1 MKTLLTFVAAS
12 LFAVSTFAQQP
23 IPGLMPAPAA
33 TGSAGTDLGANTT
46 SGAAGID
53 LANRVKLR
61 GYVDFIYGNRQNDHW
76 SSVTGSQWGAPDDAS
91 FSTSADL
98 DFLLDFSPVT
108 AEIHTEL
115 DGDGVGL
122 EQAFVRY
129 NVNRDFSI
137 SMGRQLALLGFEA
150 DEAPNLYQ
158 VSNAYHLT
166 DSSSQGGSSVR
177 RTYNEGIRAN
187 FNNARFGFAIGL
199 HNKLN
204 ESTVLNNSNDDTK
217 SGDVAIDL
225 QAAIM
230 ILPGLEGRLGYS
242 HESVH
247 QGTGVDLG
255 GYDAAGSEDEIER
268 FNAWLAYNDGGLTLA
283 VEYDN
288 MDIVGSDAWNVM
300 LLGSYQFNPL
310 FALTLRYSHE
320 GIENASTGAWT
331 GDLDTDRMT
340 LGLGF
345 TITDNLGLN
354 LEYSHSSVEAG
365 TSDYDVDEIYA
376 EGIMTF

>member
-61 GYVDFIYGNRQNDHW
+61 GYVDFIYGNLQNDH
-76 SSVTGSQWGAPDDAS
+76 STDWGLGDDAG

-166 DSSSQGGSSVR
+166 DCSGSNVR
-177 RTYNEGIRAN
+177 RTYNDGIRAN

-204 ESTVLNNSNDDTK
+204 DSTVVGGKENDNTK
-217 SGDVAIDL
+217 SGNVAIDL

-247 QGTGVDLG
+247 GETEVDLG
-255 GYDAAGSEDEIER
+255 GYGAGGTGSTDDEIER